1 MLTYILL
8 TVLLIALILSGL
20 PVGFAAGL
28 VSFIGAGL
36 FFGDL
41 LDPRAATMIARI
53 ALDKMDDFLL
63 LSIPFFLLAGRL
75 MNGGGITE
83 RLFGF
88 VALVTRP
95 IRGGLGH
102 ANVLASVLFAG
113 MSGSA
118 TADAVGLGQIEMK
131 AMTAQGYDRRFS
143 AGITAASSLIGP
155 ILPPS
160 IALVAYAIQAQVSVA
175 RMFFA
180 AIVPGL
186 LMAAAYMAYV
196 AWRASRDGMPKGPAA
211 RLAEL
216 WPSFRAAILPILTPA
231 IIMGG
236 IYAGVFT
243 PTEAAAVAALYA
255 ALLGMIVYRAY
266 GFGHLLREIRGTMI
280 DTAVVMLII
289 VFTSAFG
296 ALMIRAQVP
305 TAMAEFLAA
314 LTTDQT
320 VLMLLMTGLWLLVG
334 CFMAQTPAILILTPI
349 LLPIADRFAIDPI
362 FFGIIMT
369 ITLTLGLLTPPVG
382 MVLYALTR
390 VTGLRFEQLAAV
402 SMPYLFITV
411 GVILLLIIVPDLV
424 LFLPDMLL

>member
-1 MLTYILL
+1 
-8 TVLLIALILSGL
+8 
-20 PVGFAAGL
+20 
-28 VSFIGAGL
+28 
-36 FFGDL
+36 
-41 LDPRAATMIARI
+41 
-53 ALDKMDDFLL
+53 
-63 LSIPFFLLAGRL
+63 
-75 MNGGGITE
+75 
-83 RLFGF
+83 
-88 VALVTRP
+88 
-95 IRGGLGH
+95 
-102 ANVLASVLFAG
+102 
-113 MSGSA
+113 
-118 TADAVGLGQIEMK
+118 
-131 AMTAQGYDRRFS
+131 
-143 AGITAASSLIGP
+143 
-155 ILPPS
+155 
-160 IALVAYAIQAQVSVA
+160 
-175 RMFFA
+175 
-180 AIVPGL
+180 
-186 LMAAAYMAYV
+186 
-196 AWRASRDGMPKGPAA
+196 
-211 RLAEL
+211 
-216 WPSFRAAILPILTPA
+216 
-231 IIMGG
+231 
-236 IYAGVFT
+236 
-243 PTEAAAVAALYA
+243 
-255 ALLGMIVYRAY
+255 
-266 GFGHLLREIRGTMI
+266 MI